1 MKKTRRTKIS
11 EKSKKSI
18 KRYLKEILKAQE
30 KGEFEIALPFD
41 EDGNLFIV
49 ITGKAVITN
58 PINPKFQ
65 NGVLAILWAFMEG
78 KGPEDVE
85 SGKDYKKEIEKHMP
99 ELIDT
104 QKKGETILSLLI
116 DDNANFRLK
125 VFGIDAGLP
134 PFRNIKDLDYLRYML
149 LIVFLADKNENFL
162 PIMGNLSK

>member
-11 EKSKKSI
+11 EKSM
-18 KRYLKEILKAQE
+18 KRYLKEILQAQE

-41 EDGNLFIV
+41 KDGNLFIV
-49 ITGKAVITN
+49 ITGKAVIEN
-58 PINPKFQ
+58 PINQKFQ

-104 QKKGETILSLLI
+104 QKKGKTILSLLI

-149 LIVFLADKNENFL
+149 LIVFLAEKNENFL
-162 PIMGNLSK
+162 PIMENLSR